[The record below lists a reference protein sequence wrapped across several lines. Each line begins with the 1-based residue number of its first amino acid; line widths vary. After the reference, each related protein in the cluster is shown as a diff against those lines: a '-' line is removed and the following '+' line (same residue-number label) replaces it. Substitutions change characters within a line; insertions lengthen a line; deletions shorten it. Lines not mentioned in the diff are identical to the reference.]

1 MIIYRCPQEDK
12 IKKKEGNIMMKW
24 QTALTTN
31 PSIANAVGML
41 LDIIDNCDFQMDG
54 APMDDG
60 KHIIGAPDISLRRNE
75 WLFSGDDSLLVAV
88 EFVKF
93 LVLSSDK
100 DGFLYLSCAPS
111 VKCAVAVDRFDHFI
125 LSE

>member
-1 MIIYRCPQEDK
+1 
-12 IKKKEGNIMMKW
+12 MMKW

-60 KHIIGAPDISLRRNE
+60 KHIIALIKTDDDITIPLQLRY
-75 WLFSGDDSLLVAV
+75 
-88 EFVKF
+88 K
-93 LVLSSDK
+93 
-100 DGFLYLSCAPS
+100 
-111 VKCAVAVDRFDHFI
+111 
-125 LSE
+125 